1 MATDEYDICLFE
13 TMDHLWFHQI
23 VISSKR
29 ISQISINISNQQ
41 IPSSSSVVASSQ
53 DESKKQESDHVEETS
68 TTTSTSRGEDRAT
81 KLYLVSTKTGS
92 PTSLQKQY
100 SRTSMRKALSSAD
113 LELEEVKGFMDLGFD
128 FKEHN
133 LSSHVISL
141 ILGLQQRIKSQE
153 QDLGIQFDLAEEKY
167 MRSYLSESWLVK
179 MLDSPV
185 ILSLRISD
193 DSDKL
198 KKHLKDWARIV
209 AATIHQE
216 S

>member
-1 MATDEYDICLFE
+1 
-13 TMDHLWFHQI
+13 
-23 VISSKR
+23 
-29 ISQISINISNQQ
+29 
-41 IPSSSSVVASSQ
+41 
-53 DESKKQESDHVEETS
+53 
-68 TTTSTSRGEDRAT
+68 
-81 KLYLVSTKTGS
+81 
-92 PTSLQKQY
+92 
-100 SRTSMRKALSSAD
+100 MRKALSSAD

-141 ILGLQQRIKSQE
+141 IPGLQRIKSQE
-153 QDLGIQFDLAEEKY
+153 QDLGSRIDVDEEKNGKF
-167 MRSYLSESWLVK
+167 MRPYWSESWLVK
-179 MLDSPV
+179 MLDSPL

-193 DSDKL
+193 DSDKV